1 MTRSDVAWAR
11 MAVSGTMMCACYAW
25 RAGCYEHRLAAVIS
39 HGAVWSVHDMWGQ
52 KGDDFGLAMHI
63 RWVFGAKTMK
73 EAHELMKPFTLKGHL
88 EHMKCP
94 YLVLHGGHDVLT
106 VTAARSTYDHAIA
119 NGVDATLR
127 VLEPDETG
135 AEHCQHDNPTIGQEV
150 LADWLTDK
158 FKIDQRTLLKTSFNP
173 LV

>member
-1 MTRSDVAWAR
+1 
-11 MAVSGTMMCACYAW
+11 
-25 RAGCYEHRLAAVIS
+25 
-39 HGAVWSVHDMWGQ
+39 
-52 KGDDFGLAMHI
+52 
-63 RWVFGAKTMK
+63 
-73 EAHELMKPFTLKGHL
+73 
-88 EHMKCP
+88 
-94 YLVLHGGHDVLT
+94 VLHGGHDVLT

-150 LADWLTDK
+150 LADWLADK